1 MPPYEW
7 APGALE
13 RLPEDIEPFEALQV
27 VVEDRPRLPLP
38 GTATGFPVLTVV
50 GRTRTGRPLAV
61 VCRDLGEMTWQVL
74 FVRRLSDTE
83 AAWFTT
89 WEEGR

>member
-13 RLPEDIEPFEALQV
+13 RLPEDIEPYEALQV
-27 VVEDRPRLPLP
+27 VADDRPRLPVP
-38 GTATGFPVLTVV
+38 GAAGAFPVLAVF
-50 GRTRTGRPLAV
+50 GRTRTGRLLAV
-61 VCRDLGEMTWQVL
+61 VCRDLGEMNWQVL
-74 FVRRLSDTE
+74 FVRDATE
-83 AAWFTT
+83 HELEWFTT